1 MRLHSAGTGR
11 SSHPPQIG
19 APMSQDLGL
28 SLLTVLGVIAGIG
41 ALLYV
46 LAVLDP
52 TSVRT
57 AKQLPSH
64 RAPRGRA
71 DT

>member
-1 MRLHSAGTGR
+1 MY
-11 SSHPPQIG
+11 
-19 APMSQDLGL
+19 QDLGL
-28 SLLTVLGVIAGIG
+28 SLLTVLGVLTGIG
-41 ALLYV
+41 VLLYV

-57 AKQLPSH
+57 AKQLPTH
-64 RAPRGRA
+64 RAPRGGA

>member
-1 MRLHSAGTGR
+1 
-11 SSHPPQIG
+11 
-19 APMSQDLGL
+19 MSQDLGL

-57 AKQLPSH
+57 AKQLPPH
-64 RAPRGRA
+64 RAPRGGA

>member
-1 MRLHSAGTGR
+1 
-11 SSHPPQIG
+11 
-19 APMSQDLGL
+19 MSQDLGL

-57 AKQLPSH
+57 AKQLPPR
-64 RAPRGRA
+64 RAPRRRA

>member
-1 MRLHSAGTGR
+1 
-11 SSHPPQIG
+11 
-19 APMSQDLGL
+19 MSQDLGL
-28 SLLTVLGVIAGIG
+28 SFLTVFGVLAGIG

-46 LAVLDP
+46 LAAIDP
-52 TSVRT
+52 TNVRT

-64 RAPRGRA
+64 RAARGRA

>member
-1 MRLHSAGTGR
+1 MY
-11 SSHPPQIG
+11 
-19 APMSQDLGL
+19 QDLGL
-28 SLLTVLGVIAGIG
+28 SLLTVLGVLTGIG
-41 ALLYV
+41 VLLYV

-57 AKQLPSH
+57 AKQEPPH
-64 RAPRGRA
+64 RAPRGGA